1 MLNNYLWFEQKY
13 NHMSGTKIKIYIS
26 MLYLFFSSL
35 PTSFVLINTG
45 YGVPIAII
53 HLIISGM
60 IFAWFV
66 MYELG

>member
-1 MLNNYLWFEQKY
+1 
-13 NHMSGTKIKIYIS
+13 MSSTKIKIYIS

-35 PTSFVLINTG
+35 PTFFVLAETG

-60 IFAWFV
+60 IFGWFV